1 MKVMYVPHA
10 AIIKLPSSKRTRKA
24 VVLYSSDDYYTSP
37 KRICDWMNKE
47 LSLQVCHLLG
57 VSAVVILFSF
67 LFIPGKGLVHLLQ
80 WRGSYLRVCLII
92 LFLCLACIPYVIIR
106 KPVPY
111 TEVIN
116 IFPS

>member
-1 MKVMYVPHA
+1 MPITEDSQK
-10 AIIKLPSSKRTRKA
+10 IIL
-24 VVLYSSDDYYTSP
+24 
-37 KRICDWMNKE
+37 I
-47 LSLQVCHLLG
+47 G

-80 WRGSYLRVCLII
+80 WRGSYLRICLII

-116 IFPS
+116 ISLLDN